1 SFTKIMKRLGV
12 GKKKFYN
19 SIIRPLWNY
28 GLIDIEQFEKSISYG
43 QKPMNII
50 VYEYPQNDVTKK
62 YKSLE
67 KIRDYDT
74 EYTST
79 ARTFAKKG
87 GRKQNKRMEG
97 ITGKQGGYPHETGG
111 GFTEKPNKT
120 YNDRNYDKKGVRKK
134 KKSME
139 ALTEKQGKLHK
150 ETGGGFTEKPNN
162 DSNSINNN
170 SNSIN
175 NDSNNNLSIYERE
188 IINTGLPLSI

>member
-1 SFTKIMKRLGV
+1 IPYSFTKIMKRLGV

-28 GLIDIEQFEKSISYG
+28 GLIDIEQYEKSISYG

-79 ARTFAKKG
+79 ARTNAKKG
-87 GRKQNKRMEG
+87 GRKQKKRMEG
-97 ITGKQGGYPHETGG
+97 VIEKQKERKRIYK
-111 GFTEKPNKT
+111 EKT
-120 YNDRNYDKKGVRKK
+120 KK
-134 KKSME
+134 KKRRRILKKEGGVSQRNTIMIQIVLIIIQIVLIMIQIIIYLSMK
-139 ALTEKQGKLHK
+139 EK
-150 ETGGGFTEKPNN
+150 
-162 DSNSINNN
+162 
-170 SNSIN
+170 
-175 NDSNNNLSIYERE
+175 
-188 IINTGLPLSI
+188 